1 MEDVYSLK
9 GKNWLTNS
17 AVDLY
22 IRYAST
28 IIFNYNINFNNN
40 NSYTKK
46 KQIFRIYEKYKG
58 DISIQILTSIEY
70 YIIESKKLEWNYL

>member
-46 KQIFRIYEKYKG
+46 KQIFRIYV
-58 DISIQILTSIEY
+58 
-70 YIIESKKLEWNYL
+70 